1 MGQTDSLALRRDSA
15 EMTYPAKYTVLPFV
29 AYSPDTRLMFGG
41 LGVRQFKLPG
51 SGLETRAS
59 NVQLTATYTMNKQIS
74 IRLQHTVFLPNEA
87 WILNG
92 QAIYSKFPKNYWGI
106 GPHTQE
112 EDRVKIDYQKIEMR
126 QRALRK
132 VAEDLYLGPQWHF
145 IYRYDVEFEEARPPI
160 AGAQGNLSNG
170 LGIVFNWDKRDNVL
184 TPTQNHYFELST
196 LFYTTFLQ
204 SEFGYRRYRID
215 ARKYLRLQ
223 QKGQQ
228 VLAFQLLGLF
238 NAGNVPFEEMG
249 MIGGE
254 YIMRGYFEGRFRDKQ
269 ALQAQAELRSLLFGR
284 WGFALFAAAGNV
296 SPTLSAFALPNTK
309 WAVGAGLR
317 YNINKA
323 DPTYIRLD
331 YGIGKGTGGLYISIG
346 EAF

>member
-15 EMTYPAKYTVLPFV
+15 ETTYPAKYTVLPFV

-41 LGVRQFKLPG
+41 LGVRQFKLQG

-74 IRLQHTVFLPNEA
+74 IRLQHTVFLPNES

-112 EDRVKIDYQKIEMR
+112 EDKVKIDYQKIEMR
-126 QRALRK
+126 QRALKK

-160 AGAQGNLSNG
+160 AGTQGNLSNG

-184 TPTQNHYFELST
+184 TPTRNHYLELST
-196 LFYTTFLQ
+196 PLLRHFPAK
-204 SEFGYRRYRID
+204 RIW
-215 ARKYLRLQ
+215 L
-223 QKGQQ
+223 
-228 VLAFQLLGLF
+228 
-238 NAGNVPFEEMG
+238 P
-249 MIGGE
+249 
-254 YIMRGYFEGRFRDKQ
+254 
-269 ALQAQAELRSLLFGR
+269 
-284 WGFALFAAAGNV
+284 
-296 SPTLSAFALPNTK
+296 ALPDRCPKIPEAT
-309 WAVGAGLR
+309 AERPTSAGLPIAR
-317 YNINKA
+317 IVQCRQRTLRRNGNDWRRIHHA
-323 DPTYIRLD
+323 
-331 YGIGKGTGGLYISIG
+331 GLL
-346 EAF
+346 